1 MLMEFLE
8 RCEKVFRPRYGRRWK
23 TACAADLGI
32 ARATLYRYFDDP
44 AGVPHDVLE
53 VLAALETPLRPVVDD
68 HGMVVLAASAL
79 VAVQQEIDTRGFLG
93 TPYPQ
98 VVRRAFDVGA
108 ARNLMEDRAYA
119 WPTELR
125 SLAEVAAL
133 PLGLWGGDMF
143 WDRDE
148 VFAEIS
154 LVENG
159 EVTPEC
165 RELAAGG
172 RDPEQEMVE
181 RDGYDALR
189 AACARMEDGD
199 AFYTAWRRC
208 VVERPVL
215 TTISEAAA
223 AVPGLTDLED
233 WTGFVHRF
241 YDVVPES
248 LAFGDQVRTCIVSGT
263 LLRRARKG
271 YHTES
276 RDPAAITAAFEGRH
290 GTKPFRPR
298 QTLHLKRT
306 FRAYWCHP
314 GVAELGL
321 ARGLENRGWQVSL
334 WPRRDRIDVEGRSPG
349 GLLLAVDVKD
359 HLSPVGLARRFEG
372 FKEYEETHECLVV
385 VPDYVVAADRRFGE
399 RFENL
404 RRSHG
409 KPAVRLMTVSALLR
423 DAEGRT

>member
-1 MLMEFLE
+1 MAVGFLE
-8 RCEKVFRPRYGRRWK
+8 RCEAVFRPRYGRRWK
-23 TACAADLGI
+23 SACAADLEI
-32 ARATLYRYFDDP
+32 ARATLYRYFEE
-44 AGVPHDVLE
+44 AAAVPDDVLE
-53 VLAALETPLRPVVDD
+53 ALAALEPPLRPVVDD

-98 VVRRAFDVGA
+98 VVRRTFDVGA
-108 ARNLMEDRAYA
+108 ARNLVENRAYP

-125 SLAEVAAL
+125 SLAELAVQ
-133 PLGLWGGDMF
+133 PLGLWAGNMS

-148 VFAEIS
+148 IFAEIA

-215 TTISEAAA
+215 SMILEAAA

-233 WTGFVHRF
+233 WPGFVHRF
-241 YDVVPES
+241 YDPVPES
-248 LAFGDQVRTCIVSGT
+248 LAFGDQVRTCTVSGT

-276 RDPAAITAAFEGRH
+276 RDPAAIRAAAEGQH
-290 GTKPFRPR
+290 GTKAFRPR
-298 QTLHLKRT
+298 QTLHLKRA

-314 GVAELGL
+314 GVAELRL
-321 ARGLENRGWQVSL
+321 AQGLEDLGWQVSL

-349 GLLLAVDVKD
+349 GALLAIDVKD

-372 FKEYEETHECLVV
+372 FKEYEESHECLVV
-385 VPDYVVAADRRFGE
+385 VPDYVMAADRRFAE

-409 KPAVRLMTVSALLR
+409 KPAVQLRSVSSLLR
-423 DAEGRT
+423 SAEGRT

>member
-1 MLMEFLE
+1 MATFPEQ
-8 RCEKVFRPRYGRRWK
+8 CEVVFRPRYGRRWK

-32 ARATLYRYFDDP
+32 SRATLYRYLDDP
-44 AGVPHDVLE
+44 SGVPDD
-53 VLAALETPLRPVVDD
+53 VLAALTSLAAPVRPVLDD

-79 VAVQQEIDTRGFLG
+79 VAVQREIDTHGFLR

-98 VVRRAFDVGA
+98 AVRRTFDVGA
-108 ARNLMEDRAYA
+108 ARNLAEERSQP
-119 WPTELR
+119 WPTDLR
-125 SLAEVAAL
+125 SLAELAAL
-133 PLGLWGGDMF
+133 PLGLWAGDMA
-143 WDRDE
+143 WDHDE
-148 VFAEIS
+148 VFAEVL

-172 RDPEQEMVE
+172 RDPEQEMIE

-189 AACARMEDGD
+189 AACARMGDGD
-199 AFYTAWRRC
+199 AFYTEWRRC
-208 VVERPVL
+208 VVARPVL
-215 TTISEAAA
+215 STISEAAT

-248 LAFGDQVRTCIVSGT
+248 LAFGDHVRTCTVSGT

-276 RDPAAITAAFEGRH
+276 RDPAAITAAVEGRH

-298 QTLHLKRT
+298 QTLHLKRA
-306 FRAYWCHP
+306 FRAFWCHP
-314 GVAELGL
+314 GVAELAL
-321 ARGLENRGWQVSL
+321 ARGLESLGWQVAL
-334 WPRRDRIDVEGRSPG
+334 WPRRDRVDVEAVSPG
-349 GLLLAVDVKD
+349 GRRIAVDVKD
-359 HLSPVGLARRFEG
+359 HLSPVGLAKRFEG
-372 FKEYEETHECLVV
+372 FKEYEATHECFVV

-409 KPAVRLMTVSALLR
+409 KPAVALRTVSALLR
-423 DAEGRT
+423 EAEERA